1 MRMINKMILIL
12 GVGFAVFVISTS
24 PVYAYLDPGTGS
36 MIMQTIAA
44 IVLTAGTVLGI
55 FRQKIKNFFLNLGKR
70 WKKDTVKDQPSD
82 RQSNKRN
89 RR

>member
-1 MRMINKMILIL
+1 MEVMLMINKMILIP

-36 MIMQTIAA
+36 MIMQIIAA

-55 FRQKIKNFFLNLGKR
+55 FRQKIKNFFLNLGKLL
-70 WKKDTVKDQPSD
+70 KKGSVENVKHD
-82 RQSNKRN
+82 
-89 RR
+89 